1 MTEPLRI
8 AVLDDYQGIADTVDW
23 SPIPRPPHVTALREH
38 IAPGPTLVEALSG
51 HEVVVAMR
59 ERTPLDASLLADLPA
74 LKLLVTTGPFNA
86 AIDVAAARRLGITVS
101 GTGGAVS
108 PTVEHTWALILGL
121 QRHLVTEDQRIRDGL
136 WQSTVGSDL
145 HGATLGLVGVGRI
158 GSRVAAIGTAFGMNV
173 IGWSPN
179 LTEERAAEAGVVRV
193 ERDALFAGSD
203 VVSLH
208 MVLAG
213 STRGLV
219 GATELAAMKPSAILV
234 NTSRGG
240 LIDESALVQALRS
253 KQIRGAAL
261 DVYQQ
266 EPLPAGNPLAQLPNT
281 LLTPHLGYVTETVMS
296 IFYRDIVEDIAAYC
310 AGSPLRLLTS

>member
-38 IAPGPTLVEALSG
+38 IAPGPALVEALSG

-101 GTGGAVS
+101 GTGGAVT

-121 QRHLVTEDQRIRDGL
+121 QRHLITEDQRIRDGL

-310 AGSPLRLLTS
+310 AGSPVRLLTS

>member
-1 MTEPLRI
+1 MRI

-38 IAPGPTLVEALSG
+38 IAPGPALVEALSG

-101 GTGGAVS
+101 GTGGAVT

-121 QRHLVTEDQRIRDGL
+121 QRHLVAEDQRIRDGL

>member
-1 MTEPLRI
+1 MNAPLRI

-23 SPIPRPPHVTALREH
+23 SPIPRPVQITALREH
-38 IAPGPTLVEALSG
+38 IAGGPDLIETLAG

-59 ERTPLDASLLADLPA
+59 ERTPLDAALLAQLPA

-86 AIDVAAARRLGITVS
+86 AIDVAAAHRLGITVS
-101 GTGGAVS
+101 GTGGAIT

-121 QRHLVTEDQRIRDGL
+121 QRHVVTEDQRIRNGL
-136 WQSTVGSDL
+136 WQSTIGADL
-145 HGATLGLVGVGRI
+145 HGRTLGLVGVGRI
-158 GSRVAAIGTAFGMNV
+158 GSRVAAIGKAFGMNV
-173 IGWSPN
+173 IAWSPH
-179 LTEERAAEAGVVRV
+179 LTDERAAKAGVVRV
-193 ERDALFAGSD
+193 GRDALFSEAD

-208 MVLAG
+208 MVLSE
-213 STRGLV
+213 STRGLI
-219 GATELAAMKPSAILV
+219 GAVELAAMKPSAILV

-240 LIDESALVQALRS
+240 LIDESALVEALRG

-266 EPLPAGNPLAQLPNT
+266 EPLPPGHPLAAMSNT
-281 LLTPHLGYVTETVMS
+281 LLTPHLGYVTENVMT

-310 AGSPLRLLTS
+310 TGSPLRLLTV

>member
-38 IAPGPTLVEALSG
+38 IAPGPALIETLAG

-59 ERTPLDASLLADLPA
+59 ERTPLDAALLAQLPA

-86 AIDVAAARRLGITVS
+86 AIDVAAAHRLGITVS
-101 GTGGAVS
+101 GTGGAIT

-121 QRHLVTEDQRIRDGL
+121 QRHLVVEDQRIRDGL
-136 WQSTVGSDL
+136 WQSTIGSDL
-145 HGATLGLVGVGRI
+145 HGTTLGLVGVGRI
-158 GSRVAAIGTAFGMNV
+158 GSRVAAIGSAFGMNV
-173 IGWSPN
+173 IAWSPH
-179 LTEERAAEAGVVRV
+179 LTEERADLAGVVRV
-193 ERDALFAGSD
+193 EREALFSDAD

-208 MVLAG
+208 LVLAE

-219 GATELAAMKPSAILV
+219 GAAELEAMKPSAILV

-240 LIDESALVQALRS
+240 LVDEDALAEALRGN
-253 KQIRGAAL
+253 KIRGAAL
-261 DVYQQ
+261 DVYHH
-266 EPLPAGNPLAQLPNT
+266 EPLPAGHPLASLPNT

-310 AGSPLRLLTS
+310 AGSPVRLIAG

>member
-38 IAPGPTLVEALSG
+38 IAPGPALVEALSG

-101 GTGGAVS
+101 GTGGAVT

-240 LIDESALVQALRS
+240 LIDESALLQALRS

>member
-23 SPIPRPPHVTALREH
+23 SPIPRPVQITALRKH
-38 IAPGPTLVEALSG
+38 VTPGPALVETLAD

-59 ERTPLDASLLADLPA
+59 ERTPLDGALLAELPA

-86 AIDVAAARRLGITVS
+86 AIDVAAAGRLGITVS
-101 GTGGAVS
+101 GTGGAVT

-121 QRHLVTEDQRIRDGL
+121 QRHLTTEDQRIRDGL
-136 WQSTVGSDL
+136 WQSTIGTDL

-158 GSRVAAIGTAFGMNV
+158 GSRVAAIGKAFGMEV
-173 IGWSPN
+173 IAWSPN
-179 LTEERAAEAGVVRV
+179 LTDERAAKAGVARV
-193 ERDALFAGSD
+193 DRDTLFADAD

-208 MVLAG
+208 MVLAD

-219 GATELAAMKPSAILV
+219 GRAELAAMKPTAILV

-240 LIDESALVQALRS
+240 LIDEPALVEALHS
-253 KQIRGAAL
+253 NQIRGAAL
-261 DVYQQ
+261 DVYQH
-266 EPLPAGNPLAQLPNT
+266 EPLPAGNPLTSLPNT
-281 LLTPHLGYVTETVMS
+281 LLTPHLGYVTHTVMS

-310 AGSPLRLLTS
+310 AGAPVRLLTA

>member
-38 IAPGPTLVEALSG
+38 IAPGPALIETLAG
-51 HEVVVAMR
+51 YEVVVAMR
-59 ERTPLDASLLADLPA
+59 ERTPLDAALLAQLPA

-86 AIDVAAARRLGITVS
+86 AIDVAAAHRLGITVS
-101 GTGGAVS
+101 GTGGAIT

-121 QRHLVTEDQRIRDGL
+121 QRHLVVEDQRIRDGL
-136 WQSTVGSDL
+136 WQSTIGSDL
-145 HGATLGLVGVGRI
+145 HGGTLGLVGVGRI
-158 GSRVAAIGTAFGMNV
+158 GSRVAAIGSAFGMNV
-173 IGWSPN
+173 IAWSPH
-179 LTEERAAEAGVVRV
+179 LTEERAALAGVVRV

-208 MVLAG
+208 MVLAE
-213 STRGLV
+213 STRGLI

-281 LLTPHLGYVTETVMS
+281 LLTPHLGYVTDTVMS

>member
-8 AVLDDYQGIADTVDW
+8 AVLDDYQGIAATVDW
-23 SPIPRPPHVTALREH
+23 SPIPRPVEIASLREH
-38 IAPGPTLVEALSG
+38 IAPGPALVETLAG

-59 ERTPLDASLLADLPA
+59 ERTPIDATLLSQLPA

-86 AIDVAAARRLGITVS
+86 AIDIAAAHRLGITVS
-101 GTGGAVS
+101 GTGGAVT

-121 QRHLVTEDQRIRDGL
+121 QRHLVTEDQRIRNGQ
-136 WQSTVGSDL
+136 WQSTIGSDL

-158 GSRVAAIGTAFGMNV
+158 GSRIAAIGKAFGMNV
-173 IGWSPN
+173 IAWSPN
-179 LTEERAAEAGVVRV
+179 LTDERAGKAGVVRV
-193 ERDALFAGSD
+193 ERETLFADAD

-208 MVLAG
+208 MVLAD
-213 STRGLV
+213 STRGLI
-219 GATELAAMKPSAILV
+219 GAVELAAMKPSAILV

-240 LIDESALVQALRS
+240 LINEEALVDALRG

-261 DVYQQ
+261 DVYQH
-266 EPLPAGNPLAQLPNT
+266 EPLPPGHPLGTLPNT
-281 LLTPHLGYVTETVMS
+281 LLTPHLGYVTEGVMT

-310 AGSPLRLLTS
+310 AGSPLRLLTA

>member
-1 MTEPLRI
+1 
-8 AVLDDYQGIADTVDW
+8 
-23 SPIPRPPHVTALREH
+23 
-38 IAPGPTLVEALSG
+38 
-51 HEVVVAMR
+51 
-59 ERTPLDASLLADLPA
+59 
-74 LKLLVTTGPFNA
+74 
-86 AIDVAAARRLGITVS
+86 
-101 GTGGAVS
+101 
-108 PTVEHTWALILGL
+108 
-121 QRHLVTEDQRIRDGL
+121 
-136 WQSTVGSDL
+136 
-145 HGATLGLVGVGRI
+145 
-158 GSRVAAIGTAFGMNV
+158 SRVAAIGTAFGMNV
-173 IGWSPN
+173 IGWSPH
-179 LTEERAAEAGVVRV
+179 LTEERATEAGVVRV

-208 MVLAG
+208 MVLAE
-213 STRGLV
+213 STRGLI

-281 LLTPHLGYVTETVMS
+281 LLTPHLGYVTDTVMS

>member
-38 IAPGPTLVEALSG
+38 IAPGPALIETLAG
-51 HEVVVAMR
+51 YEVVVAMR
-59 ERTPLDASLLADLPA
+59 ERTPLDAALLAQLPA

-86 AIDVAAARRLGITVS
+86 AIDVAAAHRLGITVS
-101 GTGGAVS
+101 GTGGAIT

-121 QRHLVTEDQRIRDGL
+121 QRHLVVEDQRIRDGL
-136 WQSTVGSDL
+136 WQSTIGSDL

-158 GSRVAAIGTAFGMNV
+158 GSRVAAIGSAFGMNV
-173 IGWSPN
+173 IAWSPH
-179 LTEERAAEAGVVRV
+179 LTEERADLAGVVRV
-193 ERDALFAGSD
+193 EREALFSDAD

-208 MVLAG
+208 LVLAE

-219 GATELAAMKPSAILV
+219 GAAELEAMKPSAILV

-240 LIDESALVQALRS
+240 LVDEDALAEALRGN
-253 KQIRGAAL
+253 KIRGAAL
-261 DVYQQ
+261 DVYHH
-266 EPLPAGNPLAQLPNT
+266 EPLPAGHPLASLPNT

-310 AGSPLRLLTS
+310 AGSPVRLIAG

>member
-1 MTEPLRI
+1 MTKPLRI

-38 IAPGPTLVEALSG
+38 IAPGPALVEALSG

-101 GTGGAVS
+101 GTGGAVT

>member
-1 MTEPLRI
+1 MTEPLRV

-23 SPIPRPPHVTALREH
+23 SPIPRPAEITSLREH
-38 IAPGPTLVEALSG
+38 IAPGPALAEKLAG

-59 ERTPLDASLLADLPA
+59 ERTPIDATLLAQLPT

-86 AIDVAAARRLGITVS
+86 AIDVAAAHRLGITVS
-101 GTGGAVS
+101 GTGGAVT

-121 QRHLVTEDQRIRDGL
+121 QRHLVTEDLRIRNGL
-136 WQSTVGSDL
+136 WQSTIGSDL

-158 GSRVAAIGTAFGMNV
+158 GGRVAAIGKAFGMNV
-173 IGWSPN
+173 IAWSPN
-179 LTEERAAEAGVVRV
+179 LTDERAAKAGVVRV
-193 ERDALFAGSD
+193 DREALFAAAD

-208 MVLAG
+208 MVLAET
-213 STRGLV
+213 TRGLI
-219 GATELAAMKPSAILV
+219 GAAELAAMKPSAILV

-240 LIDESALVQALRS
+240 LIDEAALLESLRD

-261 DVYQQ
+261 DVFQQ
-266 EPLPAGNPLAQLPNT
+266 EPLPPAHPLATLPNT

-310 AGSPLRLLTS
+310 AGSPVRLIAG

>member
-8 AVLDDYQGIADTVDW
+8 AVLDDYQGIAATVDW
-23 SPIPRPPHVTALREH
+23 SPIPRPVEIASLREH
-38 IAPGPTLVEALSG
+38 IAPGPALVETLAG

-59 ERTPLDASLLADLPA
+59 ERTPIDATLLSQLPA

-86 AIDVAAARRLGITVS
+86 AIDIAAAHRLGITVS
-101 GTGGAVS
+101 GTGGAVT

-121 QRHLVTEDQRIRDGL
+121 QRHLVTEDQRIRNGQ
-136 WQSTVGSDL
+136 WQSTIGSDL

-158 GSRVAAIGTAFGMNV
+158 GSRVAAIGKVFGMNV
-173 IGWSPN
+173 IAWSPN
-179 LTEERAAEAGVVRV
+179 LTDERAGKAGVVRV
-193 ERDALFAGSD
+193 ERETLFADAD

-208 MVLAG
+208 MVLAD
-213 STRGLV
+213 STRGLI
-219 GATELAAMKPSAILV
+219 GAVELAAMKPSAILV

-240 LIDESALVQALRS
+240 LINEEALVDALRG

-261 DVYQQ
+261 DVYQH
-266 EPLPAGNPLAQLPNT
+266 EPLPPGHPLGTLPNT
-281 LLTPHLGYVTETVMS
+281 LLTPHLGYVTEGVMT

-310 AGSPLRLLTS
+310 AGSPLRLLTA

>member
-1 MTEPLRI
+1 MRI

-38 IAPGPTLVEALSG
+38 IAPGPALVEALSG

-101 GTGGAVS
+101 GTGGAVT

>member
-1 MTEPLRI
+1 M
-8 AVLDDYQGIADTVDW
+8 D
-23 SPIPRPPHVTALREH
+23 
-38 IAPGPTLVEALSG
+38 
-51 HEVVVAMR
+51 
-59 ERTPLDASLLADLPA
+59 
-74 LKLLVTTGPFNA
+74 A

-101 GTGGAVS
+101 GTGGAVT

-179 LTEERAAEAGVVRV
+179 LTEERAAEAGVIRV

-219 GATELAAMKPSAILV
+219 GATELAAMKPTAWLI
-234 NTSRGG
+234 NIARGTVV
-240 LIDESALVQALRS
+240 DEAALVELAAPGLAAPAA
-253 KQIRGAAL
+253 RGHHRP
-261 DVYQQ
+261 V
-266 EPLPAGNPLAQLPNT
+266 PGP
-281 LLTPHLGYVTETVMS
+281 
-296 IFYRDIVEDIAAYC
+296 
-310 AGSPLRLLTS
+310 

>member
-1 MTEPLRI
+1 
-8 AVLDDYQGIADTVDW
+8 
-23 SPIPRPPHVTALREH
+23 VTALREH
-38 IAPGPTLVEALSG
+38 IAPGPALVEALSG

-101 GTGGAVS
+101 GTGGAVT

-179 LTEERAAEAGVVRV
+179 LTEERAAEAGVIRV

-240 LIDESALVQALRS
+240 LIDESALLQALRS

>member
-38 IAPGPTLVEALSG
+38 IAPGPALIETLTG
-51 HEVVVAMR
+51 YEVVVAMR
-59 ERTPLDASLLADLPA
+59 ERTPLDAALLAQLPA

-86 AIDVAAARRLGITVS
+86 AIDVAAAHRLGITVS
-101 GTGGAVS
+101 GTGGAIT

-121 QRHLVTEDQRIRDGL
+121 QRHLVVEDQRIRDGL
-136 WQSTVGSDL
+136 WQSTIGSDL

-158 GSRVAAIGTAFGMNV
+158 GSRVAAIGSAFGMNV
-173 IGWSPN
+173 IAWSPH
-179 LTEERAAEAGVVRV
+179 LTEERAALAGVVRV
-193 ERDALFAGSD
+193 EREALFSDAD

-208 MVLAG
+208 LVLAE

-219 GATELAAMKPSAILV
+219 GAAELEAMKPSAILV

-240 LIDESALVQALRS
+240 LVDEDALVEALRGN
-253 KQIRGAAL
+253 KIRGAAL
-261 DVYQQ
+261 DVYQH
-266 EPLPAGNPLAQLPNT
+266 EPLPAGHPLASLPNT

-310 AGSPLRLLTS
+310 AGSPVRLIAG

>member
-1 MTEPLRI
+1 MTKPLRI

-38 IAPGPTLVEALSG
+38 IAPGPALVEALSG

-101 GTGGAVS
+101 GTGGAVT

-179 LTEERAAEAGVVRV
+179 LTEERAAEAGVIRV

>member
-1 MTEPLRI
+1 MRI

-38 IAPGPTLVEALSG
+38 IAPGPALVEALSG

-101 GTGGAVS
+101 GTGGAVT

-179 LTEERAAEAGVVRV
+179 LTEERAAEAGVIRV

-240 LIDESALVQALRS
+240 LIDESALLQALRS

>member
-38 IAPGPTLVEALSG
+38 IAPGPALVEALSG

-101 GTGGAVS
+101 GTGGAVT

-121 QRHLVTEDQRIRDGL
+121 QRHLITEDQRIRDGL

>member
-38 IAPGPTLVEALSG
+38 IAPGPALVEALSG

-59 ERTPLDASLLADLPA
+59 ERTPLDASMLADLPA

-101 GTGGAVS
+101 GTGGAVT

-213 STRGLV
+213 STSGLV